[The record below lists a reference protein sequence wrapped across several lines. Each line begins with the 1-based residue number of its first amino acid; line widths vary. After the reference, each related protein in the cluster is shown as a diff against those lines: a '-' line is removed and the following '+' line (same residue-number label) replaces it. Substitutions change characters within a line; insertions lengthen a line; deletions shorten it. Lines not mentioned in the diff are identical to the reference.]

1 MAEIISLISGGV
13 PGGALL
19 LLFFLFTVNLS
30 LHFLAAS
37 KLMDKKL
44 KTRRQLVYSA
54 VILLIYGLLWIQ
66 FRPPLP
72 RERIVILPTVSADGK
87 IHLNGRAFRLPE
99 SIQQQSLNNLTSR
112 YIMHRWQWLLEAMAE
127 DSLQNPQ
134 AWKTLARKMRPLLL
148 VESRIQGNKLQ
159 YRFLD
164 RNEKAATA
172 WYVEEDTLVYTHLLE
187 NMNEKFEVFRRIR
200 EVVVPMNRIIQAQSY
215 LILRRYEK
223 ALAVLHGLDEPEA
236 RILRAEVYFKKGLK
250 IKIDREKSK
259 YVKINNPEF
268 DRAKRILQGL
278 VKNRQDNTRVAYL
291 LGRIAVQEEKF
302 GMAEV
307 FLKKALIDDPTD
319 SRVYYALSFLLPV
332 RLEDL
337 GYGKRTDVL
346 KKSLYYDPA
355 YRQAA
360 YELANE
366 YYLSGTGTQ
375 TGKGTTLAIQTINNY
390 LKIRRG
396 DPQIMSLL
404 GILYIKTERLD
415 EAQVPGLVLHQIPRC
430 ASQPVMV
437 VVDQLQKDIVVNPT
451 KLPRAATRVL
461 DKGA

>member
-1 MAEIISLISGGV
+1 
-13 PGGALL
+13 
-19 LLFFLFTVNLS
+19 
-30 LHFLAAS
+30 
-37 KLMDKKL
+37 
-44 KTRRQLVYSA
+44 
-54 VILLIYGLLWIQ
+54 
-66 FRPPLP
+66 
-72 RERIVILPTVSADGK
+72 
-87 IHLNGRAFRLPE
+87 
-99 SIQQQSLNNLTSR
+99 
-112 YIMHRWQWLLEAMAE
+112 
-127 DSLQNPQ
+127 
-134 AWKTLARKMRPLLL
+134 
-148 VESRIQGNKLQ
+148 
-159 YRFLD
+159 
-164 RNEKAATA
+164 
-172 WYVEEDTLVYTHLLE
+172 
-187 NMNEKFEVFRRIR
+187 MNEKFEVFRRIR

-415 EAQVPGLVLHQIPRC
+415 EAQAIFADLLKRFPRDSNLNYDMGIVMYHKKQYEQAKDYFRKAIEIDDNADAYLYLALIYRDLGDKEKALHYFRERVRRRSGDDDKYAREAMRGIR
-430 ASQPVMV
+430 
-437 VVDQLQKDIVVNPT
+437 
-451 KLPRAATRVL
+451 KLL
-461 DKGA
+461 HSDKSGKEGHAQ

>member
-172 WYVEEDTLVYTHLLE
+172 W
-187 NMNEKFEVFRRIR
+187 
-200 EVVVPMNRIIQAQSY
+200 
-215 LILRRYEK
+215 
-223 ALAVLHGLDEPEA
+223 
-236 RILRAEVYFKKGLK
+236 
-250 IKIDREKSK
+250 
-259 YVKINNPEF
+259 
-268 DRAKRILQGL
+268 
-278 VKNRQDNTRVAYL
+278 
-291 LGRIAVQEEKF
+291 
-302 GMAEV
+302 
-307 FLKKALIDDPTD
+307 
-319 SRVYYALSFLLPV
+319 
-332 RLEDL
+332 
-337 GYGKRTDVL
+337 
-346 KKSLYYDPA
+346 
-355 YRQAA
+355 
-360 YELANE
+360 
-366 YYLSGTGTQ
+366 
-375 TGKGTTLAIQTINNY
+375 
-390 LKIRRG
+390 
-396 DPQIMSLL
+396 
-404 GILYIKTERLD
+404 
-415 EAQVPGLVLHQIPRC
+415 
-430 ASQPVMV
+430 
-437 VVDQLQKDIVVNPT
+437 
-451 KLPRAATRVL
+451 
-461 DKGA
+461 